1 MVRKTLKIFI
11 DDAVLIPH
19 QTLPD
24 TYNITSA
31 GFRKLKLFAAFLT
44 TYFESYLI
52 VLNHFMWAPP
62 DDLNAKDRLKKI
74 EARGRRMY
82 KRKEIGRRESLS
94 KVTYENAADFFISQ
108 GIKNSEDIEKT
119 EIFAVAINRYLSRL
133 Q

>member
-1 MVRKTLKIFI
+1 M
-11 DDAVLIPH
+11 PH
-19 QTLPD
+19 QILPD

-52 VLNHFMWAPP
+52 VLNHFMWAAP
-62 DDLNAKDRLKKI
+62 DGLKTKDRLKKI

-82 KRKEIGRRESLS
+82 KRKKIGRRESLS
-94 KVTYENAADFFISQ
+94 KVTYENAADFFMSQ
-108 GIKNSEDIEKT
+108 GIKSSEDIEKT
-119 EIFAVAINRYLSRL
+119 ETFAVAINRYLSRL